1 MTDQPTPPITP
12 PNVQRL
18 QAHTS
23 ALVATVR
30 ALFSL
35 TSEGDVIQAA
45 LGHLRGALE
54 ASAVLLAENVSDPHD
69 GLCLRQTHTDHTPDI
84 APDRGPWAQLAYRA
98 GFERWRTL
106 LSRSQ
111 VIRGAVRSFPASE
124 RTTLEARGIQSL
136 LVLPVFI
143 EGQWYGLLAFTDH
156 VTARDWTSDEIDL
169 AQTGASLLA
178 DYLTDQRRLAAMQQ
192 VQTDLEQ
199 RVVERTAALQASEAR
214 AQSLLQAIPDALY
227 RLDGLGAFL
236 DYKPPEGST
245 GVAGPLG
252 KQWRN
257 SSIHKQLPAAVAA
270 DVQQAINHVLKTG
283 KPQALEYQ
291 APGTLPGVELRDYE
305 ARIAPIGASEVL
317 AIVRDI
323 TARKRTEA
331 ALRSVNETLIR
342 QTTDL
347 ERRSTQLQ
355 AAVEITRDI
364 TTSSVQSQTILSEAV
379 EQIQQRFGLYQ
390 SSIFLIDQ
398 NQHAA
403 TLEATTGM
411 AARTLQRRRFH
422 VLFPNDRLLG
432 RMANTGRSELT
443 TAVGRESVFAFEL
456 DLKQARSELAVPMRT
471 GARLIGA
478 LVLQATQPDSFAA
491 DDITI
496 YQLLADQ
503 LAYAVENSRL
513 IEQNQQA
520 LQELQQRY
528 AEQTDENWR
537 KRVQLQQLAF
547 HYTPA
552 GEVIPDNDNGDGA
565 PPQTLAERE
574 RAFAVQNES
583 TGQVLKARITL
594 RGQTLGA
601 ITLRRTDD
609 QPDWTDEEHRLV
621 GDVAEQV
628 ALALEN
634 ARLVAETRDAL
645 SETQRL
651 AQRDRAIAQVT
662 DRIHQELDLQSI
674 LEVATAE
681 LRRVT
686 GRKRVVVRLQPPA
699 TEGDDAP

>member
-1 MTDQPTPPITP
+1 MTEQPASPATP

-30 ALFSL
+30 ALFSPN
-35 TSEGDVIQAA
+35 SEGDVIPVA
-45 LGHLRGALE
+45 LGHLRGALD
-54 ASAVLLAENVSDPHD
+54 ASAVLLAENVSDAYD
-69 GLCLRQTHTDHTPDI
+69 GLCLRQTHADYAPDI
-84 APDRGPWAQLAYRA
+84 ATNRDPWSHLAYRA

-111 VIRGAVRSFPASE
+111 VVHGAVRSFPANE
-124 RTTLEARGIQSL
+124 RTTLDASGIRSL
-136 LVLPVFI
+136 LALPVFI
-143 EGQWYGLLAFTDH
+143 EGQWYGLLAFADH
-156 VTARDWTSDEIDL
+156 VTAREWANDEIEL
-169 AQTGASLLA
+169 AQTGASLLG

-192 VQTDLEQ
+192 VQGDLEQ
-199 RVVERTAALQASEAR
+199 RVAECTAALQASEAR

-236 DYKPPEGST
+236 DYKPPEGSSSA
-245 GVAGPLG
+245 AGPLG

-270 DVQQAINHVLKTG
+270 DLQQAIHQVLKTG

-291 APGTLPGVELRDYE
+291 APGTLPGTELRDYE
-305 ARIAPIGASEVL
+305 AHIAPIGASEVL

-364 TTSSVQSQTILSEAV
+364 TTSSAQSQTILSEAV

-390 SSIFLIDQ
+390 ASIFLIDH

-422 VLFPNDRLLG
+422 ILFPNDRLLG
-432 RMANTGRSELT
+432 RMANTGRPELT
-443 TAVGRESVFAFEL
+443 TAVGRESAFAFEL
-456 DLKQARSELAVPMRT
+456 DLKQALSELAVPMRT

-478 LVLQATQPDSFAA
+478 LVLQATQQDSFAA

-503 LAYAVENSRL
+503 LAYAIENSRL
-513 IEQNQQA
+513 LEQNQQA

-528 AEQTDENWR
+528 AEQIDENWR
-537 KRVQLQQLAF
+537 KRIQLQQLAF
-547 HYTPA
+547 HYAPA
-552 GEVIPDNDNGDGA
+552 GEVMPEQDTGD
-565 PPQTLAERE
+565 TERV
-574 RAFAVQNES
+574 FAVQNES
-583 TGQVLKARITL
+583 TGRLLKARITL
-594 RGQTLGA
+594 RDQTLGT
-601 ITLRRTDD
+601 ITLQRAAD
-609 QPDWTDEEHRLV
+609 QPDWTEEEHRLV

-645 SETQRL
+645 LETQRL

-686 GRKRVVVRLQPPA
+686 GRKRVVVRLQPPSN
-699 TEGDDAP
+699 EGDDTP